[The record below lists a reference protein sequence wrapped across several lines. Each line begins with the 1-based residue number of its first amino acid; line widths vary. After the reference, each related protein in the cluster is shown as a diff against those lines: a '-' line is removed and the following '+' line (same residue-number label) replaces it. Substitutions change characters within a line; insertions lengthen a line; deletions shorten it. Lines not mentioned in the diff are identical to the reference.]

1 MTERSAN
8 KPDESLRRVLAQQQ
22 DRRGFMRTAAT
33 LAVALGV
40 PATAFSATALDRSML
55 HDANIPRSVPFKPG
69 WFRLNNGQN
78 SEVDLNGLAAGG
90 AIVNLWATW
99 CQPCAVEM
107 PSLIALA
114 KTVSI
119 YGINFLPI
127 ACDSGGAAA
136 VKAFYARHEV
146 VGLPVLTCPDNTA
159 FAAFRASVLPH
170 TSIVRSDGFVVASI
184 SGAVNWSNVNPL
196 DIRRLA
202 Q

>member
-1 MTERSAN
+1 MERSPQ
-8 KPDESLRRVLAQQQ
+8 PDGPLHQVLAQRR
-22 DRRGFMRTAAT
+22 DRRGFLRSAAA
-33 LAVALGV
+33 LAAALGV
-40 PATAFSATALDRSML
+40 PAAAFPATAFDRSML
-55 HDANIPRSVPFKPG
+55 HDVDIPRSAPFRPG
-69 WFRLNNGQN
+69 WFRLDNSQN
-78 SEVDLNGLAAGG
+78 DEVDLNGLAASG

-136 VKAFYARHEV
+136 VKAFYARHEI

-170 TSIVRSDGFVVASI
+170 TSIVRSDGLVVASI
-184 SGAVNWSNVNPL
+184 YGAVNWSNVNPL
-196 DIRRLA
+196 DIRQLA